1 MPPEDFPR
9 NQESA
14 EVEKLR
20 YEIEEKL
27 FAASDIVEQRLPDV
41 PDRQMLR
48 HLLGATA
55 HLVGPA
61 YQRDSWR
68 SRARLLRNDLQGAL
82 SELERMEKS
91 DSE

>member
-14 EVEKLR
+14 ELEKLR
-20 YEIEEKL
+20 YAIEEKVME
-27 FAASDIVEQRLPDV
+27 ASDIVEQRLPDT

-48 HLLGATA
+48 HLLGAA
-55 HLVGPA
+55 GHLVGPA

-68 SRARLLRNDLQGAL
+68 SRARLLRNDIQAAL
-82 SELERMEKS
+82 SELERMEN
-91 DSE
+91 SESE